1 MRNQYQERS
10 TVIRIIFLTV
20 GIIFIVRLA
29 FMQVFDS
36 EYRRQADRQAL
47 RPITQFPA
55 RGLIYDRN
63 GELLVYNEAVYDLM
77 VIPRMTKGLD
87 TNMFCRVMG
96 ITRDEFDARMRKA
109 CKYSTYS
116 ASPFMKQVSKEE
128 YGSWE
133 NSLYKFRGFYVQ
145 QRTLRVYDKPIA
157 AHVLGYV
164 GEVDQSEIDADKF
177 YKQGDYIGKSG
188 LEKSY
193 EEVLRGIKGK
203 RIMQVDV
210 HNREIG
216 SYMNGAYDT
225 MAVEGGNL
233 YTTLDASLQEY
244 AEGLMANKRGCIVAI
259 EPSTG
264 EVLAMV
270 SAPGYDPNL
279 LVGRVRGENYQMLL
293 QDISRP
299 LLNRALIEHY
309 PPGSIFKV
317 AQAVT
322 ALQLGVITPNSGFV
336 CDKSLVGCHN
346 HPSARSVQEAIKMS
360 CNPYFYQVYRRV
372 IQQGKYKSIYKDS
385 PYGLTVWR
393 DYMLRFGFGQKMGID
408 LPASGIT
415 PGFIPDTAFYN
426 KRYGRERWAFSTIY
440 SNSIG
445 QGEVTVVPIQMANL
459 ACIVANRGYYITPH
473 LVRYYGPDSV
483 RNEEFYTKHET
494 GINKAYF
501 DIAANG
507 MYDVVHVAGGT
518 ARRAN
523 IPDIDICGK
532 TGTAQNIGEDHSVF
546 ICFAPKEKPKIA
558 VAVYVENAR
567 GGGGYWAA
575 PIASLVIEK
584 YIRGE
589 VTRKDVEKMY
599 REAAPC
605 QKDGNKDRLGN
616 TSALCRHPRFWM
628 DEHLCRLLRRGAH
641 GYS

>member
-1 MRNQYQERS
+1 
-10 TVIRIIFLTV
+10 
-20 GIIFIVRLA
+20 
-29 FMQVFDS
+29 
-36 EYRRQADRQAL
+36 
-47 RPITQFPA
+47 
-55 RGLIYDRN
+55 
-63 GELLVYNEAVYDLM
+63 
-77 VIPRMTKGLD
+77 
-87 TNMFCRVMG
+87 
-96 ITRDEFDARMRKA
+96 
-109 CKYSTYS
+109 
-116 ASPFMKQVSKEE
+116 
-128 YGSWE
+128 
-133 NSLYKFRGFYVQ
+133 
-145 QRTLRVYDKPIA
+145 
-157 AHVLGYV
+157 
-164 GEVDQSEIDADKF
+164 
-177 YKQGDYIGKSG
+177 
-188 LEKSY
+188 
-193 EEVLRGIKGK
+193 
-203 RIMQVDV
+203 
-210 HNREIG
+210 
-216 SYMNGAYDT
+216 
-225 MAVEGGNL
+225 
-233 YTTLDASLQEY
+233 
-244 AEGLMANKRGCIVAI
+244 
-259 EPSTG
+259 
-264 EVLAMV
+264 
-270 SAPGYDPNL
+270 
-279 LVGRVRGENYQMLL
+279 
-293 QDISRP
+293 
-299 LLNRALIEHY
+299 
-309 PPGSIFKV
+309 
-317 AQAVT
+317 
-322 ALQLGVITPNSGFV
+322 
-336 CDKSLVGCHN
+336 
-346 HPSARSVQEAIKMS
+346 MS

-523 IPDIDICGK
+523 IPDIDICCK

-605 QKDGNKDRLGN
+605 QKLPLTRVAKKKKK
-616 TSALCRHPRFWM
+616 
-628 DEHLCRLLRRGAH
+628 
-641 GYS
+641 

>member
-1 MRNQYQERS
+1 MSNQYQERS
-10 TVIRIIFLTV
+10 AVVRIIFLTV
-20 GIIFIVRLA
+20 GVIFIVRLA
-29 FMQVFDS
+29 FLQIFDG

-47 RPITQFPA
+47 RHNTQYPA

-77 VIPRMTKGLD
+77 VIPKMVKGLD
-87 TNMFCRVMG
+87 TNMFCRVVGMS
-96 ITRDEFDARMRKA
+96 RDEFEARMRKA
-109 CKYSTYS
+109 SRYSTYS
-116 ASPFMKQVSKEE
+116 ASVFMKQISKEE
-128 YGSWE
+128 YGSWQ
-133 NSLYKFRGFYVQ
+133 SHLYKFHGFFVQ

-164 GEVDQSEIDADKF
+164 GEVDDAEIEADAY

-193 EEVLRGIKGK
+193 EEVLRGIKGD
-203 RIMQVDV
+203 RIMHVDV

-216 SYMNGAYDT
+216 PYMNGAYDT

-233 YTTLDASLQEY
+233 YTTLDATLQEY

-264 EVLAMV
+264 EVLALV
-270 SAPGYDPNL
+270 SAPCYDPNL
-279 LVGRVRGENYQMLL
+279 LVGRVRGENYMKLL
-293 QDISRP
+293 NDISKP
-299 LLNRALIEHY
+299 LFNRALQAQY

-317 AQAVT
+317 AQAMT
-322 ALQLGVITPNSGFV
+322 ALNLGVIGPGQGFP

-360 CNPYFYQVYRRV
+360 CNPYFYYTYRRI

-385 PYGLTVWR
+385 PYGLTVWD
-393 DYMLRFGFGQKMGID
+393 DYMRRFGFGQRLGID
-408 LPASGIT
+408 LPNVRSGR
-415 PGFIPDTAFYN
+415 IPDTAFYN
-426 KRYGRERWAFSTIY
+426 KRYGEGRWAFSTIY

-445 QGEVTVVPIQMANL
+445 QGEVEVVPIQMANL

-473 LVRYYGPDSV
+473 LVRYYGPDST
-483 RNEEFYTKHET
+483 RNAEFYERHET
-494 GINKAYF
+494 GINPAYF
-501 DIAANG
+501 EIAANG
-507 MYDVVHVAGGT
+507 MYDVVHGAGGT

-523 IPDIDICGK
+523 IPDIDVCGK
-532 TGTAQNIGEDHSVF
+532 TGTAQNIGDDHSVF
-546 ICFAPKEKPKIA
+546 ISFAPKNNPQIA

-589 VTRKDVEKMY
+589 VTRKDMERMY

-605 QKDGNKDRLGN
+605 QKLP
-616 TSALCRHPRFWM
+616 LPRTIKKKKK
-628 DEHLCRLLRRGAH
+628 
-641 GYS
+641 

>member
-1 MRNQYQERS
+1 MSNQYQERS
-10 TVIRIIFLTV
+10 AVVRIIFLAV

-29 FMQVFDS
+29 FMQVLDG

-47 RPITQFPA
+47 RHITQYPA

-77 VIPRMTKGLD
+77 VIPKMVKNLD
-87 TNMFCRVMG
+87 TNLFCRVVG
-96 ITRDEFDARMRKA
+96 ISRDEFLSRMRKA
-109 CKYSTYS
+109 SKYSTYS
-116 ASPFMKQVSKEE
+116 ASIFMKQISKNE
-128 YGSWE
+128 YGAWQ
-133 NSLYKFRGFYVQ
+133 NHLYKFHGFYVQ

-164 GEVDQSEIDADKF
+164 GEVDDGEIKEDSY

-193 EEVLRGIKGK
+193 ESVLRGIKGD
-203 RIMQVDV
+203 RIMHVDV

-216 SYMNGAYDT
+216 PYMNGANDT

-233 YTTLDASLQEY
+233 YTTLDATLQEY

-264 EVLAMV
+264 EVLALV
-270 SAPGYDPNL
+270 SAPCYDPNL
-279 LVGRVRGENYQMLL
+279 LVGRVRGENYLKLL
-293 QDISRP
+293 NDISKP
-299 LLNRALIEHY
+299 LFNRALQAQY

-317 AQAVT
+317 AQAMT
-322 ALQLGVITPNSGFV
+322 ALNLGVIGPGQGFP

-360 CNPYFYQVYRRV
+360 CNPYFYYTYRRI

-385 PYGLTVWR
+385 PYGLTVWN
-393 DYMLRFGFGQKMGID
+393 DYMHRFGFGQRLEID
-408 LPASGIT
+408 LPNVRQGR
-415 PGFIPDTAFYN
+415 IPDTSFYN
-426 KRYGRERWAFSTIY
+426 KRYGEGRWAFSTIY

-445 QGEVTVVPIQMANL
+445 QGEVEVVPIQMANL

-473 LVRYYGPDSV
+473 LVRYYGPDST
-483 RNEEFYTKHET
+483 RNDEFYTRHET
-494 GINKAYF
+494 GINPAWF
-501 DIAANG
+501 EIAANG
-507 MYDVVHVAGGT
+507 MYDVVHGAGGT
-518 ARRAN
+518 AHRAN
-523 IPDIDICGK
+523 IPDIDVCGK
-532 TGTAQNIGEDHSVF
+532 TGTAQNIGDDHSVF
-546 ICFAPKEKPKIA
+546 ISFAPKNNPKIA

-589 VTRKDVEKMY
+589 VNRKDVERMY

-605 QKDGNKDRLGN
+605 QKLPLPK
-616 TSALCRHPRFWM
+616 TIKKKKK
-628 DEHLCRLLRRGAH
+628 
-641 GYS
+641 

>member
-483 RNEEFYTKHET
+483 RNEEFYKKHET

-605 QKDGNKDRLGN
+605 QKLPLTRVAKKKKK
-616 TSALCRHPRFWM
+616 
-628 DEHLCRLLRRGAH
+628 
-641 GYS
+641 

>member
-1 MRNQYQERS
+1 MSNQYQERS
-10 TVIRIIFLTV
+10 AAVRIIFLTV
-20 GIIFIVRLA
+20 GVIFIVRLA
-29 FMQVFDS
+29 FLQIFDG

-47 RPITQFPA
+47 RHNTQYPA

-77 VIPRMTKGLD
+77 VIPKMVKNLD
-87 TNMFCRVMG
+87 TNMFCRVVGMS
-96 ITRDEFDARMRKA
+96 RDEFEARMRKA
-109 CKYSTYS
+109 SRYSTYS
-116 ASPFMKQVSKEE
+116 ASVFMKQISKEE
-128 YGSWE
+128 YGSWQ
-133 NSLYKFRGFYVQ
+133 SHLYKFHGFFVQ

-164 GEVDQSEIDADKF
+164 GEVDDAEIEADAY

-193 EEVLRGIKGK
+193 EEVLRGIKGD
-203 RIMQVDV
+203 RIMHVDV

-216 SYMNGAYDT
+216 PYMNGAYDT

-233 YTTLDASLQEY
+233 YTTLDATLQEY

-264 EVLAMV
+264 EVLALV
-270 SAPGYDPNL
+270 SAPCYDPNL
-279 LVGRVRGENYQMLL
+279 LVGRVRGENYMKLL
-293 QDISRP
+293 NDISKP
-299 LLNRALIEHY
+299 LFNRALQAQY

-317 AQAVT
+317 AQAMT
-322 ALQLGVITPNSGFV
+322 ALNLGVIGPGQGFP

-360 CNPYFYQVYRRV
+360 CNPYFYYTYRRI

-385 PYGLTVWR
+385 PYGLTVWD
-393 DYMLRFGFGQKMGID
+393 DYMHRFGFGQRLGID
-408 LPASGIT
+408 LPNVRSGR
-415 PGFIPDTAFYN
+415 IPDTAFYN
-426 KRYGRERWAFSTIY
+426 KRYGEGRWAFSTIY

-445 QGEVTVVPIQMANL
+445 QGEVEVVPIQMANL

-473 LVRYYGPDSV
+473 LVRYYGPDST
-483 RNEEFYTKHET
+483 RNAEFYERHET
-494 GINKAYF
+494 GINPAYF
-501 DIAANG
+501 EIAANG
-507 MYDVVHVAGGT
+507 MYDVVHGAGGT

-523 IPDIDICGK
+523 IPDIDVCGK
-532 TGTAQNIGEDHSVF
+532 TGTAQNIGDDHSVF
-546 ICFAPKEKPKIA
+546 ISFAPKNNPQIA

-589 VTRKDVEKMY
+589 VTRKDMERMY

-605 QKDGNKDRLGN
+605 QKLP
-616 TSALCRHPRFWM
+616 LPRTIKKKKK
-628 DEHLCRLLRRGAH
+628 
-641 GYS
+641 

>member
-1 MRNQYQERS
+1 MSNQYQERS
-10 TVIRIIFLTV
+10 AAVRIIFLTV
-20 GIIFIVRLA
+20 GVIFIVRLA
-29 FMQVFDS
+29 FLQIFDG

-47 RPITQFPA
+47 RHNTQYPA

-77 VIPRMTKGLD
+77 VIPKMVKGLD
-87 TNMFCRVMG
+87 TNMFCRVVGMS
-96 ITRDEFDARMRKA
+96 RDEFEARMRKA
-109 CKYSTYS
+109 SRYSTYS
-116 ASPFMKQVSKEE
+116 ASVFMKQISKEE
-128 YGSWE
+128 YGSWQ
-133 NSLYKFRGFYVQ
+133 SHLYKFHGFFVQ

-164 GEVDQSEIDADKF
+164 GEVDDAEIEADAY

-193 EEVLRGIKGK
+193 EEVLRGIKGD
-203 RIMQVDV
+203 RIMHVDV

-216 SYMNGAYDT
+216 PYMNGAYDT

-233 YTTLDASLQEY
+233 YTTLDATLQEY

-264 EVLAMV
+264 EVLALV
-270 SAPGYDPNL
+270 SAPCYDPNL
-279 LVGRVRGENYQMLL
+279 LVGRVRGENYMKLL
-293 QDISRP
+293 NDISKP
-299 LLNRALIEHY
+299 LFNRALQAQY

-317 AQAVT
+317 PQAMT
-322 ALQLGVITPNSGFV
+322 ALNLGVIGPGQGFP

-360 CNPYFYQVYRRV
+360 CNPYFYYTYRRI

-385 PYGLTVWR
+385 PYGLTVWD
-393 DYMLRFGFGQKMGID
+393 DYMGRFGFGQRLGID
-408 LPASGIT
+408 LPNVRSGR
-415 PGFIPDTAFYN
+415 IPDTAFYN
-426 KRYGRERWAFSTIY
+426 KRYGEGRWAFSTIY

-445 QGEVTVVPIQMANL
+445 QGEVEVVPIQMANL

-473 LVRYYGPDSV
+473 LVRYYGPDST
-483 RNEEFYTKHET
+483 RNAEFYERHET
-494 GINKAYF
+494 GINPAYF
-501 DIAANG
+501 EIAANG
-507 MYDVVHVAGGT
+507 MYDVVHGAGGT

-523 IPDIDICGK
+523 IPDIDVCGK
-532 TGTAQNIGEDHSVF
+532 TGTAQNIGDDHSVF
-546 ICFAPKEKPKIA
+546 ISFAPKNNPQIA

-589 VTRKDVEKMY
+589 VTRKDVERMY

-605 QKDGNKDRLGN
+605 QKLP
-616 TSALCRHPRFWM
+616 LPRTIKKKKK
-628 DEHLCRLLRRGAH
+628 
-641 GYS
+641 